1 MEGRYVVMKKKTS
14 EKFGRNFEKK
24 FRERFIQDAD
34 EIEKSLESKSD
45 MVNDPEVT
53 SQMLD
58 NITDSLIQQGH
69 WKED

>member
-1 MEGRYVVMKKKTS
+1 MKKKTS
-14 EKFGRNFEKK
+14 EKFGKNFDKK

-45 MVNDPEVT
+45 MVNYPEVT

-58 NITDSLIQQGH
+58 TITDSLIQQGH